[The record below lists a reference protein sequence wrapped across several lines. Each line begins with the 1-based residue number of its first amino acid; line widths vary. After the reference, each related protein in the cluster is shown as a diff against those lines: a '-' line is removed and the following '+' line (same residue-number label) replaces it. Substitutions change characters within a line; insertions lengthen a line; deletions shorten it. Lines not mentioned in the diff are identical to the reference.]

1 MSSEKDESKTLAL
14 IGAHDSVSLGTT
26 NKDALDLYLVGN
38 ALVKRRGSGIVQGA
52 AYFERAIAADSNF
65 ARAYAALA
73 MALQYNTYF
82 LGTPAEELRERTTS
96 AARRA
101 IGLDSTLAEPHV
113 ALGSMYFQLSDDANA
128 IAEFERALA
137 LDPNDVNARFTYGR
151 FLMTRVRPG
160 EALVQFRRAQRSE
173 RVSPLLSI
181 WAAYAQFLLG
191 HADSAALESALAVQL
206 DSTLMPVV
214 NIATMIN
221 LGLGRPDVA
230 RRIAAVGVPPE
241 AMSILP
247 HVYARLGDTIT
258 AMRLVRQM
266 ETHHPP
272 LWFAEEA
279 RASMFLGIGDTARAL
294 AAYEQAGRVS
304 KSYLNLADPAFDP
317 IRGSARFTAL
327 LRRSGL
333 DPGAVAALR
342 ASARAASARVTALRK
357 S

>member
-1 MSSEKDESKTLAL
+1 M
-14 IGAHDSVSLGTT
+14 IGARDSASAGTT
-26 NKDALDLYLVGN
+26 NREALDLYLVGN

-82 LGTPAEELRERTTS
+82 LGTPAAELRERTTR
-96 AARRA
+96 AAQRA
-101 IGLDSTLAEPHV
+101 LALDSTLAEAHV
-113 ALGSMYFQLSDDANA
+113 ALGSMYFQVENDAQA
-128 IAEFERALA
+128 VAEFQRALA

-151 FLMTRVRPG
+151 YLMTRLKPA

-181 WAAYAQFLLG
+181 WAGYAHFLPD

-214 NIATMIN
+214 NIAAMIN
-221 LGLGRPDVA
+221 LAVGRPDVA
-230 RRIAAVGVPPE
+230 RRIVAVGVPLE

-247 HVYARLGDTIT
+247 YVYARLGDTVT
-258 AMRLVRQM
+258 AMRLVHQM
-266 ETHHPP
+266 EAHQPR
-272 LWFAEEA
+272 LWFAGEA
-279 RASMFLGIGDTARAL
+279 RASVFLAIGDTSNAL
-294 AAYEQAGRVS
+294 STYEQTGRVS

-317 IRGSARFTAL
+317 IRGSARFAAL
-327 LRRSGL
+327 VRRSGL
-333 DPGAVAALR
+333 DPAALAALR
-342 ASARAASARVTALRK
+342 ASARAQSARVGALRK
-357 S
+357 P